1 MLILLLE
8 RIEKTQRFSQ
18 WWLQVWLYFTWS
30 NHYQISIIWQRILT
44 QNLFSVLI
52 NHGKATPGL
61 ITLTHF
67 LLSPF
72 PTCLP
77 LFCGCLCTL
86 CHIIN
91 FKWWK
96 NQATVD
102 KNHWIFFFFFA
113 VILVASFIFLHMH
126 ASQCQSWLHLRVW
139 SVNVMN
145 RVFDATLSDTCWQ
158 SKWEKGLSEKCFR
171 HWGPC

>member
-102 KNHWIFFFFFA
+102 KNHWIFFFFFCCYSGGFIHLFA
-113 VILVASFIFLHMH
+113 HACFTVPELTSPPSAISKCYEQSFWCHLVWHML
-126 ASQCQSWLHLRVW
+126 A
-139 SVNVMN
+139 
-145 RVFDATLSDTCWQ
+145 
-158 SKWEKGLSEKCFR
+158 E
-171 HWGPC
+171 